1 MLSVLLGKL
10 HVWSVMLFVL
20 IYLVKTVLLFT
31 NTKML
36 DTFAARTKVI
46 EMIVSTVFLVTG
58 IWLFV
63 ILGGIKT
70 FQILKLVLVFVSIPL
85 AIVGFKRRIK
95 GVALLAFLLIVAS
108 YGVAEMSK
116 NKPFLKAN
124 VVINGTGGGRLE
136 NGERVYFENCVFCH
150 GTDGKKMY
158 RGAKDLSMT
167 GFDET
172 SIQAMVHDGVK
183 GKMPAYGASLSY
195 EEIADVA
202 LYVAS
207 MKNTDT
213 TNTP

>member
-31 NTKML
+31 NTTML
-36 DTFAARTKVI
+36 DTFTSRTKVI

-58 IWLFV
+58 VWLFV

-85 AIVGFKRRIK
+85 AVVGFKRRIK

-124 VVINGTGGGRLE
+124 VVINGAGGGRLE
-136 NGERVYFENCVFCH
+136 NGERVYFENCAFCH
-150 GTDGKKMY
+150 GADGKKNVP
-158 RGAKDLSMT
+158 RCQRS
-167 GFDET
+167 
-172 SIQAMVHDGVK
+172 VHDRFR
-183 GKMPAYGASLSY
+183 
-195 EEIADVA
+195 
-202 LYVAS
+202 
-207 MKNTDT
+207 
-213 TNTP
+213 